1 MLQEGEEPTADGQ
14 GFKHRDRQVGPG
26 IFGDFVEPEQAVAET
41 TGSGSVNIGEASVG
55 GYVEEGSRR
64 ISELCTEQG
73 SLVADAARLEE

>member
-1 MLQEGEEPTADGQ
+1 M
-14 GFKHRDRQVGPG
+14 
-26 IFGDFVEPEQAVAET
+26 EPEQAVAET